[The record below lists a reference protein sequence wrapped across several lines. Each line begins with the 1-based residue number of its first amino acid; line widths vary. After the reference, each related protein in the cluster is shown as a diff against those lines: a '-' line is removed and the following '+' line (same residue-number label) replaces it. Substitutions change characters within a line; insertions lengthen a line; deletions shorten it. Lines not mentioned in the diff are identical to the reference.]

1 MRRFLN
7 TLSAAMAASCLAVSA
22 NAALLFSDSF
32 DHANTTNYD
41 TTNPQDASQGGS
53 LASAI
58 EFRSSKRAL
67 AIAGNQLSMT
77 TGGTTST
84 HARGRFHDQT
94 SLGSRYNFAP
104 ALAALGSGGS
114 MTVTFDYNITAA
126 LGADRWM
133 GFSFGTDDN
142 VSGEPNTRIN
152 DVNTDL
158 GIIIKAAGDVQY
170 FNNGVLTSLPAAHS
184 ETGTAVPIAIQIS
197 YDSLLEGGNI
207 TLQSIK
213 IGATEVLASPVTGFN
228 WESNGVVPVGA
239 IHLELENRN
248 GSNFIDNFAI
258 NAVGV
263 PEPGT
268 WAFALVG
275 VAIAGWIR
283 CRRPRVTRVHFQQL

>member
-1 MRRFLN
+1 MKRLMK
-7 TLSAAMAASCLAVSA
+7 TMVATVVTSCFALSA

-67 AIAGNQLSMT
+67 AIAGNQLSMV

-84 HARGRFHDQT
+84 HARGRFHDQAI
-94 SLGSRYNFAP
+94 LGSRYNFAP
-104 ALAALGSGGS
+104 ALAALGSAGS
-114 MTVTFDYNITAA
+114 MTVSFDYNITAA
-126 LGADRWM
+126 LGGDRWM

-170 FNNGVLTSLPAAHS
+170 FNNGVATTLAAAHA
-184 ETGTAVPIAIQIS
+184 ETGTAVPVAIRIS

-213 IGATEVLASPVTGFN
+213 IGATEVLDSPVTGFN

-263 PEPGT
+263 PEPAT
-268 WAFALVG
+268 WLLGLASATAV
-275 VAIAGWIR
+275 GWIR
-283 CRRPRVTRVHFQQL
+283 CRRPRVTREQSQQP